1 MLVIIFKGN
10 TISLVVSNLMYLFSL
25 VISQFL
31 LIVGINIV
39 KYTFMPY
46 LDYTYFNDL
55 INLSVNNMIF
65 NTNINLESSLFYLTM
80 YSVLFLLISLNIF
93 NRRDIQ

>member
-1 MLVIIFKGN
+1 M
-10 TISLVVSNLMYLFSL
+10 
-25 VISQFL
+25 FL
-31 LIVGINIV
+31 SFLNNPKLIDSSHIV

-65 NTNINLESSLFYLTM
+65 NTNIYLESSLFYLTM